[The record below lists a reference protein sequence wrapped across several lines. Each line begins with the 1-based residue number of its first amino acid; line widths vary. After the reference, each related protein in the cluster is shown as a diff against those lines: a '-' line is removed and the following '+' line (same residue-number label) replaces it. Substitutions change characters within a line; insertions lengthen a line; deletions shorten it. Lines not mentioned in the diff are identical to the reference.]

1 MKATEKEP
9 LDTLLDGCP
18 PPPPSEFLVATVALR
33 TGEQALLRPLQTDDA
48 QRLWAYSASLSAETR
63 RRWGLHPVD
72 EAAADALCATLDP
85 ADILHLVATVAHAG
99 EERIIAYFLLKHGV
113 LDRDRQR
120 YESLGI
126 PLDRATDSTLA
137 PSVADDFQNQ
147 GVGTLMLHHVLRAAT
162 LLGRRRVL
170 LWGGVQ
176 ATNARAIHFYK
187 KSGFVKV
194 GEFYTDKN
202 NHDMIL
208 NLSPSSY

>member
-1 MKATEKEP
+1 M
-9 LDTLLDGCP
+9 DTPLDGCP
-18 PPPPSEFLVATVALR
+18 TTPQSEYLVATVALR
-33 TGEQALLRPLQTDDA
+33 TGQQATLRPLQPDDA
-48 QRLWAYSASLSAETR
+48 VRLGAYSAGLSAETR
-63 RRWGLHPVD
+63 ARWGLHPVD
-72 EAAADALCATLDP
+72 QAAADALCATLDP
-85 ADILHLVATVAHAG
+85 ADILRMVATVAHEG

-126 PLDRATDSTLA
+126 PLDMATDSTLA
-137 PSVADDFQNQ
+137 PSVADDYQNQ
-147 GVGTLMLHHVLRAAT
+147 GVGTLMMRHVLRAAA
-162 LLGRRRVL
+162 LLGRRRVV

-176 ATNARAIHFYK
+176 ATNARAIHFYT